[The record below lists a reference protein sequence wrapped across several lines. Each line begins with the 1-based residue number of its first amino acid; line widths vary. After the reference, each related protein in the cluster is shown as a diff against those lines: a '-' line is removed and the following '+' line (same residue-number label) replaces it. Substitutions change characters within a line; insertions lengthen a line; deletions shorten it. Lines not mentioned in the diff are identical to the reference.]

1 MLFVG
6 FKKLSKSIGDR
17 CQCRVRSYGI
27 RKQLHRR
34 MLSLHPIY
42 PDFVSGAKCGD
53 PTYFFCRVS
62 QPDAWVKAH
71 GVGEF
76 KRHFSSDGHWNRDI
90 CYRVYAGLPVYNKML
105 EPIEL
110 SANQIA
116 EFKARPFVVLA
127 EGFPFPED
135 LLPKQARVVSKVPFM
150 TLISSVCE
158 WPRSGGDFTLLRRQW
173 VCFRA
178 SLGKV
183 LRSTS

>member
-42 PDFVSGAKCGD
+42 PDFVSGAECGD

-90 CYRVYAGLPVYNKML
+90 CYRVYAGLPVYNKLL

-110 SANQIA
+110 SAI
-116 EFKARPFVVLA
+116 KLLSSKP
-127 EGFPFPED
+127 D
-135 LLPKQARVVSKVPFM
+135 LL
-150 TLISSVCE
+150 SSWQKGSHFPRTCCPNKLE
-158 WPRSGGDFTLLRRQW
+158 WCQKSHL
-173 VCFRA
+173 
-178 SLGKV
+178 
-183 LRSTS
+183 